1 MKKQSLLM
9 NLLLIL
15 VTSMFF
21 ISCSKESLEENIEV
35 PKTFSLSGKNYGA
48 FAYTSKLFGVQY
60 DVYWVYRFIS
70 ETEFERTSRE
80 NNLKGSLIGE
90 PEYGTYKLYTNGD
103 KAIKVVLK
111 EKGST
116 ESKTGTFVTNESFRI
131 GSSEYYAF

>member
-21 ISCSKESLEENIEV
+21 ISCSKENIEV

-48 FAYTSKLFGVQY
+48 FGYSYKLFGVQY

-70 ETEFERTSRE
+70 ETEFEITSRE
-80 NNLKGSLIGE
+80 NNLRGSLIGE
-90 PEYGTYKLYTNGD
+90 PKYGTYKLYTNGD